1 MAERDNAM
9 HMSKGEAMK
18 EGIAAFAIMCLLVS
32 IYWFTS

>member
-1 MAERDNAM
+1 LAERDNAM

-18 EGIAAFAIMCLLVS
+18 EGVAAFAIMFLLLT